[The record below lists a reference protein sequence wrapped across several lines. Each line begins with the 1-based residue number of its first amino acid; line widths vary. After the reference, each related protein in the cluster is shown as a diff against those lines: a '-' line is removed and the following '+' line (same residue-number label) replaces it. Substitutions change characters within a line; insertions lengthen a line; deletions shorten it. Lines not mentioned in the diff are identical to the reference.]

1 MAGGQGQGRGKLEN
15 TATQLDRTPL
25 HAPPIQP
32 QALFGPEPR
41 TGSQRGSPGFIPISF
56 PLAASPFQAIRSF
69 GQNQNSFLTSVLHKP
84 LSVLNTCQPLGTQ
97 QRERKGE
104 GRVMVCCR
112 IRSREEGFGER
123 RQLQR
128 QATRV
133 WQAPGRNAF
142 QGLSL

>member
-1 MAGGQGQGRGKLEN
+1 MARGQGQGRGKL
-15 TATQLDRTPL
+15 DRTPL
-25 HAPPIQP
+25 HAPLIQP

-56 PLAASPFQAIRSF
+56 PLAASSPFQAIRSS

-84 LSVLNTCQPLGTQ
+84 LSVLNTGQPLGAQ

-128 QATRV
+128 EATRV
-133 WQAPGRNAF
+133 WQAPGRNAY